1 MVLQLQDY
9 DAPHQN
15 MICVLRYDNVKTV
28 DKKENYRDLYAWRMS
43 CPRRHRRLAIVLNHG
58 IFINVFTGQFS
69 HFVLVNTAMSLRS
82 ILINACLILPC
93 LLLSSCTTNIS
104 YKQLRTSVSS
114 PKYIAVFFDGTSNN
128 EKSDTNIKRLHS
140 LVSLQQRTD
149 IASIYI
155 EGVGTETDVIGM
167 GTGFGIG
174 PRVRIA
180 YEFLLNNYNP
190 GDKIYIFGFSRGA
203 FSARILTSMLYHA
216 GLPRLE
222 GHDSHEAA
230 DMVFDAVKES
240 IPREQERERKQRVAT
255 ALHLAPE
262 HLTPV
267 SVDVLGLWDTVAAL
281 GAPSWPSRLMHKAGL
296 RAHPVDI
303 DIPND
308 RYGDQLCN
316 VRQVYHALS
325 IDDDR
330 EWIFTPL
337 LMQRKMLLENCASR
351 DDDHLLDAHGNIRPG
366 RLQEV
371 WFSGAHSDVGGGYAD
386 SLLSGVSLNWMIDR
400 LNKRSDLPHPILP
413 AYAHVSEDPFGSSHD
428 PESGSIGLLYHK
440 MSRNIAAYLLNS
452 DEERKEFAGTMCVHE
467 SVLQRRRALTLQ
479 ASENHL
485 LSLQKVGMTCLEP
498 TGEMSNPPRL
508 RQSAN
513 AAACPRERQ
522 LEIKIWPR
530 CNNMEGMP

>member
-1 MVLQLQDY
+1 M
-9 DAPHQN
+9 H
-15 MICVLRYDNVKTV
+15 
-28 DKKENYRDLYAWRMS
+28 
-43 CPRRHRRLAIVLNHG
+43 
-58 IFINVFTGQFS
+58 
-69 HFVLVNTAMSLRS
+69 LRS
-82 ILINACLILPC
+82 FLINACLIPAC

-104 YKQLRTSVSS
+104 YKQQLQTSDPA

-140 LVSLQQRTD
+140 LVSLQQRKD

-155 EGVGTETDVIGM
+155 EGVGTESDVIGM

-180 YEFLLNNYNP
+180 YEFLLNNYKH
-190 GDKIYIFGFSRGA
+190 GDKVYIFGFSRGA

-216 GLPRLE
+216 GLPKLE
-222 GHDSHEAA
+222 GHDSRETAV
-230 DMVFDAVKES
+230 MVFESVKEP
-240 IPREQERERKQRVAT
+240 IPREHERERKQRVAT
-255 ALHLAPE
+255 ALHLAPD
-262 HLTPV
+262 HIKPV
-267 SVDVLGLWDTVAAL
+267 SVDVLGLWDTVGAL

-296 RAHPVDI
+296 RPHPVDI
-303 DIPND
+303 DIPNN

-337 LMQRKMLLENCASR
+337 LMQRKILLENCALR
-351 DDDHLLDAHGNIRPG
+351 DDDHLLDAKDNIRPG

-413 AYAHVSEDPFGSSHD
+413 VNAHVSEDPFGSSHD
-428 PESGSIGLLYHK
+428 PESGSFGLLYHNT
-440 MSRNIAAYLLNS
+440 SRNIGAYLLNS
-452 DEERKEFAGTMCVHE
+452 GEERKEFAGSMCVHE
-467 SVLQRRRALTLQ
+467 SVLQRRRALSLQ
-479 ASENHL
+479 ANENHL
-485 LSLQKVGMTCLEP
+485 LGLQKVGMICLEP

-522 LEIKIWPR
+522 LEIKMWPR
-530 CNNMEGMP
+530 CNNMEGTP